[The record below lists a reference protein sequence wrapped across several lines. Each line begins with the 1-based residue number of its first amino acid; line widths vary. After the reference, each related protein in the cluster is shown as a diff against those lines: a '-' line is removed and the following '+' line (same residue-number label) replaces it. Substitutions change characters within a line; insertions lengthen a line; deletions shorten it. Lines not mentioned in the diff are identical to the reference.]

1 MPSSRERRNNARRGA
16 SDADIARVATET
28 DRRAQELGA
37 AMLNAARPY
46 MDVNLD
52 KQGLPVAVTPRD
64 FFAFL
69 EALTTYNNR
78 TPAMKDKALVL
89 EGMSSRVV
97 DFCTAFPSLRFKPQE
112 EEDDGEQQTLLEY
125 DSEWDPKTEAGREK
139 CLEYD
144 ANIIIPALRKQFTFK
159 NGKTE
164 HEAVRDMLKSVV
176 PKKDGTD
183 WAQMRMLIKAFLERR
198 EQESGGESSEADDLQ
213 LIKWVL
219 EAIKPN
225 WPHLYEWMKK
235 LPKKDQHTNVIE
247 MVDEM
252 AEMSENFMKM
262 ANGAMQDY
270 TRFLTEKSEKS
281 TGKDNQA
288 QDSVVKSSKQ
298 GVRSDN
304 NAAETSKAGKDTK
317 KRHDPHIVC
326 LRCDEPGHIARYC
339 TNKGKPAVTY
349 PRPVSQQGDRGG
361 DRGSERGKG
370 KVERKGSVAAAVAAE
385 TTEDEYRDFQRFQEW
400 KASSSNSTRRK

>member
-1 MPSSRERRNNARRGA
+1 M
-16 SDADIARVATET
+16 ATET
-28 DRRAQELGA
+28 DRRAEQLGA

-52 KQGLPVAVTPRD
+52 RQGLPVAVMPRD

-89 EGMSSRVV
+89 EGMSPRVI
-97 DFCTAFPSLRFKPQE
+97 DFCKAFPSLRFKPQE
-112 EEDDGEQQTLLEY
+112 EEDDDEQQTLLEY

-144 ANIIIPALRKQFTFK
+144 TNIIIPALRKQFTFK

-225 WPHLYEWMKK
+225 WPHLYEWTKR
-235 LPKKDQHTNVIE
+235 LPKKDQHTNVIQ
-247 MVDEM
+247 MVDDM
-252 AEMSENFMKM
+252 AAMSEEFLKM
-262 ANGAMQDY
+262 ANGPMQDY
-270 TRFLTEKSEKS
+270 TRFLTDKSDKSEKSEKS
-281 TGKDNQA
+281 TGKD
-288 QDSVVKSSKQ
+288 KQ
-298 GVRSDN
+298 VQEAGVRFDN
-304 NAAETSKAGKDTK
+304 NAAGTSKADSKDTRR
-317 KRHDPHIVC
+317 RHDPNIVC

-349 PRPVSQQGDRGG
+349 PRPVSQHGDRGG
-361 DRGSERGKG
+361 DKGSESGKG
-370 KVERKGSVAAAVAAE
+370 KGEKKGSVAAAVAAE
-385 TTEDEYRDFQRFQEW
+385 TNEDEYQDFQRFQEW
-400 KASSSNSTRRK
+400 KASNSSKSTRRK

>member
-1 MPSSRERRNNARRGA
+1 M
-16 SDADIARVATET
+16 ATET

-52 KQGLPVAVTPRD
+52 RQGLPVAVTPRD

-78 TPAMKDKALVL
+78 TPATKDKALVL
-89 EGMSSRVV
+89 DGMSSRVI
-97 DFCTAFPSLRFKPQE
+97 DFCESFSSLRFRPQDE
-112 EEDDGEQQTLLEY
+112 EGDDEQQTLLKY

-144 ANIIIPALRKQFTFK
+144 VTIIIPALRKQFTFK

-164 HEAVRDMLKSVV
+164 HEAVRDMLKGVV

-252 AEMSENFMKM
+252 AVMSEDFFKM

-270 TRFLTEKSEKS
+270 TRFLTDKSEKS
-281 TGKDNQA
+281 TGKDKQA
-288 QDSVVKSSKQ
+288 QDAGVKSNDQK
-298 GVRSDN
+298 VKFDN
-304 NAAETSKAGKDTK
+304 NAAGTSNANGKDTKK

-326 LRCDEPGHIARYC
+326 LRCNEPGHIARYC
-339 TNKGKPAVTY
+339 TNQGKPAMTY
-349 PRPVSQQGDRGG
+349 PRPVSQHGDRGG
-361 DRGSERGKG
+361 DKGSESGKG
-370 KVERKGSVAAAVAAE
+370 KGEKKGSVAAAVAAE
-385 TTEDEYRDFQRFQEW
+385 TTEDEYREFQRFQEW
-400 KASSSNSTRRK
+400 KEANSSKSTRRK

>member
-1 MPSSRERRNNARRGA
+1 
-16 SDADIARVATET
+16 
-28 DRRAQELGA
+28 
-37 AMLNAARPY
+37 MLNAARPY

-52 KQGLPVAVTPRD
+52 RQGLPVAVTPRD

-69 EALTTYNNR
+69 ETLTTYNNR

-89 EGMSSRVV
+89 EGMSPRVI
-97 DFCTAFPSLRFKPQE
+97 DFCKAFPSLRFRLQE
-112 EEDDGEQQTLLEY
+112 EEDDDEQQTLLEY

-144 ANIIIPALRKQFTFK
+144 TNIIIPALRKQFTFK

-247 MVDEM
+247 MIEEM
-252 AEMSENFMKM
+252 AVMSEDFLKM

-270 TRFLTEKSEKS
+270 TRFLIEKSEKSEKS
-281 TGKDNQA
+281 TGKDKQA
-288 QDSVVKSSKQ
+288 QDSGVKSNNQ
-298 GVRSDN
+298 GVRFDN
-304 NAAETSKAGKDTK
+304 NAAGTSKAGKDPK
-317 KRHDPHIVC
+317 RRHDPNIVC
-326 LRCDEPGHIARYC
+326 LRCNEPGHIARYC
-339 TNKGKPAVTY
+339 TNQGKPAMTY
-349 PRPVSQQGDRGG
+349 PRPVPQHDDRGG
-361 DRGSERGKG
+361 DKRSESGKG
-370 KVERKGSVAAAVAAE
+370 KGEKKGSVAAAVAAE
-385 TTEDEYRDFQRFQEW
+385 TTEDQYRDFQRFQEW
-400 KASSSNSTRRK
+400 KEANSSKSTRRK

>member
-1 MPSSRERRNNARRGA
+1 M
-16 SDADIARVATET
+16 ATET

-52 KQGLPVAVTPRD
+52 RQGLPVAVTPRD

-69 EALTTYNNR
+69 EAVTTYNNR

-89 EGMSSRVV
+89 EGMSSRVI
-97 DFCTAFPSLRFKPQE
+97 DFCKAFPSLRLKPQE
-112 EEDDGEQQTLLEY
+112 EEDDDEQPLLEY

-144 ANIIIPALRKQFTFK
+144 TNIIIPALRKQFTFK

-164 HEAVRDMLKSVV
+164 HEAVRDMLKGVV

-198 EQESGGESSEADDLQ
+198 KQESGGESSEADDLQ

-225 WPHLYEWMKK
+225 WPHLYEWTKK
-235 LPKKDQHTNVIE
+235 LPKKDQHSNVIE
-247 MVDEM
+247 MVDDM
-252 AEMSENFMKM
+252 AAMSEQFLQM
-262 ANGAMQDY
+262 ANGPMQDY
-270 TRFLTEKSEKS
+270 TRFLTDKSEKP
-281 TGKDNQA
+281 TGKDKQA
-288 QDSVVKSSKQ
+288 QDAGVKSNNQ
-298 GVRSDN
+298 GVKFDN
-304 NAAETSKAGKDTK
+304 NAAGTSKAAGKDPRNGK
-317 KRHDPHIVC
+317 KHDPNIVC
-326 LRCDEPGHIARYC
+326 LRCNEPGHIARLC
-339 TNKGKPAVTY
+339 TNQGKPALTY
-349 PRPVSQQGDRGG
+349 TRPVSQHGDRGG
-361 DRGSERGKG
+361 DKGSESGKG
-370 KVERKGSVAAAVAAE
+370 KGEKKGSVAAAVAAE
-385 TTEDEYRDFQRFQEW
+385 TTEDDYRDFQRFQEW
-400 KASSSNSTRRK
+400 KEANSSKSTRRK

>member
-1 MPSSRERRNNARRGA
+1 M
-16 SDADIARVATET
+16 ATET

-64 FFAFL
+64 FFTFL
-69 EALTTYNNR
+69 DALTTYNNR

-89 EGMSSRVV
+89 EGMSPRVI
-97 DFCTAFPSLRFKPQE
+97 DFCKAFPSLRFRLQE
-112 EEDDGEQQTLLEY
+112 EEDDDEQQTLLEY

-144 ANIIIPALRKQFTFK
+144 TNIIIPALRKQFTFK

-247 MVDEM
+247 MVEEM
-252 AEMSENFMKM
+252 AVMSEDFLKM

-270 TRFLTEKSEKS
+270 TRFLIEKSEKSEKS
-281 TGKDNQA
+281 TGKDKQA
-288 QDSVVKSSKQ
+288 QDSGVKSNNQ
-298 GVRSDN
+298 GVRFDN
-304 NAAETSKAGKDTK
+304 NAAGTSKAAGKDPK
-317 KRHDPHIVC
+317 KRHDPNIVC

-339 TNKGKPAVTY
+339 TNKGKPAMTY
-349 PRPVSQQGDRGG
+349 PRPVSQHGDRGG
-361 DRGSERGKG
+361 DKRSESGKG
-370 KVERKGSVAAAVAAE
+370 KGEKKGSVAAAVAAE
-385 TTEDEYRDFQRFQEW
+385 TTEDQYRDFQRFQEW
-400 KASSSNSTRRK
+400 KESSSSKSTRRK

>member
-1 MPSSRERRNNARRGA
+1 
-16 SDADIARVATET
+16 
-28 DRRAQELGA
+28 
-37 AMLNAARPY
+37 MLNAARPY

-52 KQGLPVAVTPRD
+52 RQGLPVAVTPRD

-69 EALTTYNNR
+69 EAVTTYNNR

-89 EGMSSRVV
+89 DGMSTRVI

-112 EEDDGEQQTLLEY
+112 EEDDDEQQTLLEY

-144 ANIIIPALRKQFTFK
+144 TNIIIPALRKQFTFK

-164 HEAVRDMLKSVV
+164 HEAARDMLKSVV

-213 LIKWVL
+213 LLKWVM

-225 WPHLYEWMKK
+225 WPHLYEWTKK
-235 LPKKDQHTNVIE
+235 LPKKDQHSNVIE
-247 MVDEM
+247 MIDEL
-252 AEMSENFMKM
+252 AEKSEEFLKM

-270 TRFLTEKSEKS
+270 TRFLTDKL
-281 TGKDNQA
+281 
-288 QDSVVKSSKQ
+288 V
-298 GVRSDN
+298 
-304 NAAETSKAGKDTK
+304 
-317 KRHDPHIVC
+317 
-326 LRCDEPGHIARYC
+326 
-339 TNKGKPAVTY
+339 
-349 PRPVSQQGDRGG
+349 
-361 DRGSERGKG
+361 
-370 KVERKGSVAAAVAAE
+370 
-385 TTEDEYRDFQRFQEW
+385 
-400 KASSSNSTRRK
+400 

>member
-1 MPSSRERRNNARRGA
+1 MA
-16 SDADIARVATET
+16 ATET
-28 DRRAQELGA
+28 DRRAEQLGKS
-37 AMLNAARPY
+37 MFNAARPY

-52 KQGLPVAVTPRD
+52 RQGLPVAVTPRD

-89 EGMSSRVV
+89 EGMSPRVI
-97 DFCTAFPSLRFKPQE
+97 DFCKAFPSLRFKPQE
-112 EEDDGEQQTLLEY
+112 EEDDDEQQTLLEY

-144 ANIIIPALRKQFTFK
+144 TNIIIPALRKQFTFK

-225 WPHLYEWMKK
+225 WPHLYEWTKR
-235 LPKKDQHTNVIE
+235 LPKKDQHTNVIQ
-247 MVDEM
+247 MVDDM
-252 AEMSENFMKM
+252 AAMSEEFLKM
-262 ANGAMQDY
+262 ANGPMQDY
-270 TRFLTEKSEKS
+270 TRFLTDKSEKSEKS
-281 TGKDNQA
+281 TGKD
-288 QDSVVKSSKQ
+288 KQ
-298 GVRSDN
+298 VQEAGVRFDN
-304 NAAETSKAGKDTK
+304 NAAGTSKAASKDTRR
-317 KRHDPHIVC
+317 RHDPNIVC

-349 PRPVSQQGDRGG
+349 PRPVSQHGDRGG
-361 DRGSERGKG
+361 DKGSERGKG
-370 KVERKGSVAAAVAAE
+370 KGEKKGSVAAAVAAE
-385 TTEDEYRDFQRFQEW
+385 TNEDEYQDFQRFQEW
-400 KASSSNSTRRK
+400 KASNSSKSTRRK